1 MKDYKV
7 KPLTKEQILISI
19 DRLTRFKHP
28 EEKYLRVFK
37 DIITS
42 NLIYPKFKRCELD
55 EMDYIALTQL
65 AEYVFNYSLD
75 GQADLS
81 INQKLAEYENSVFE
95 TDYNTQ
101 QLLRNNFNYASAI
114 KLIPKNAPLNLKWLK
129 SLGEVGY
136 SNIARQ
142 LHALRFPVEKLVIC
156 EGITEETLLPEFA
169 RLLGYDFDK
178 NGVYVLSAGGKNQ
191 VVKMFYKFTET
202 FKLPI
207 FVLLDN
213 DALENSE
220 EIKPRLRECDKIYLL
235 KSGEF
240 EDALPVKL
248 LEKTLRYATENIS
261 LPLDD
266 DIKMG
271 HTVEYLEEFFK
282 HRGLHEFKKAEFA
295 QMLKSN
301 LSDTIELSDEI
312 KNVIELIKTL

>member
-213 DALENSE
+213 DAL
-220 EIKPRLRECDKIYLL
+220 
-235 KSGEF
+235 
-240 EDALPVKL
+240 
-248 LEKTLRYATENIS
+248 
-261 LPLDD
+261 
-266 DIKMG
+266 
-271 HTVEYLEEFFK
+271 
-282 HRGLHEFKKAEFA
+282 
-295 QMLKSN
+295 
-301 LSDTIELSDEI
+301 
-312 KNVIELIKTL
+312 